1 MLFYSKVEQ
10 QIISDTTHT
19 IIFGATIGEE
29 KKVSAG
35 HADDDHGDG
44 DHGDGGHDGH
54 AYLGDDGHA
63 VLGDGDR

>member
-1 MLFYSKVEQ
+1 MVN
-10 QIISDTTHT
+10 
-19 IIFGATIGEE
+19 
-29 KKVSAG
+29 G

-54 AYLGDDGHA
+54 A